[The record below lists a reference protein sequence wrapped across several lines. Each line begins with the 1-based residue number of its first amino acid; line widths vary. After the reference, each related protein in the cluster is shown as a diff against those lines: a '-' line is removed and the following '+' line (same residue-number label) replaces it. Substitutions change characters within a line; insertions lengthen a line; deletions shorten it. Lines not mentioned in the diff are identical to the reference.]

1 MNTQKTIER
10 HIIWSNF
17 NLDLDDW
24 RDDIKGDL
32 IANGT
37 SPDEITEDDLYDQM
51 IDTNNMYLDD
61 ERINLNIQE
70 AQPIIVIAD
79 LGRWNGRFQGYNMIE
94 SGNIKDCL
102 YSDTDYTE
110 WYVDKLGDL
119 RADAIHHVGTN
130 HYLYRAFKDNAT
142 PEQIENLQDKIY
154 SGKATRA
161 DITRVTKRLGDDIAK
176 VYGFDIPKPRTHDRE
191 R

>member
-1 MNTQKTIER
+1 MNTQKAIDR
-10 HIIWSNF
+10 HIIWSNA
-17 NLDLDDW
+17 NLDIDDW
-24 RDDIKGDL
+24 REDMRQQL
-32 IANGT
+32 QENGYA
-37 SPDEITEDDLYDQM
+37 PDEITEDRLYAEM
-51 IDTNNMYLDD
+51 LDTNASYLDD

-79 LGRWNGRFQGYNMIE
+79 LGRWNGRFQGYKMID

-119 RADAIHHVGTN
+119 RADAAHHDGTN
-130 HYLYRAFKDNAT
+130 HYLYRAFKDGTT
-142 PEQIENLQDKIY
+142 PEQIENLQEKIY

-176 VYGFDIPKPRTHDRE
+176 VYGFAIPKPRTHDRE